1 MNEVFISYKAE
12 EYEEANNVRIILEK
26 NGISCWMAPESIKGG
41 LSYAIE
47 IPKAIKE
54 CRIFVVIL
62 SEKAQNSKWVPR
74 EIDQAINY
82 NKIIMPFA
90 IENCPL
96 KDEFNFYLTNVQ
108 RFEAYKNKSLAIEKM
123 VSEIKAILNVSDVET
138 SLEKAEVVVPDEE
151 HSINKKLKKEKKK
164 IKKVK
169 KEKTS
174 KNKKVVASIVVVLV
188 LSLVLMLIGKNMFI
202 KSEVIAGKEVKVNST
217 HLIINDVEVITS
229 DDVEKISS
237 LKKINNL
244 SVCNCNISESALQ
257 KFVKMDLKNLTLDN
271 CGIDDNMLSK
281 ADFSTSS
288 LTSLNL
294 SNNKI
299 SDLNNIKPLSDTLN
313 DLTIDNNS
321 IKDFSVLEEFDLT
334 SFSANGTGIKNLN
347 FLSNYKKIN
356 NISINNNLVSS
367 LLPLSKIESVRS
379 IEVSNN
385 KLKDLKG
392 LENSLYLGFIKAD
405 SNQLTSLNDLSN
417 QTKIYFCSF
426 NNNKIEDISILAKF
440 GDDLKTVSLNN
451 NMISDISSL
460 SKCSNI
466 TEFYIDNNKI
476 ASLSPLEN
484 KQNLKKFSAKNNK
497 ISDLSFLANCTCI
510 SYLNLSD
517 NEISNIS
524 SLKNVFDKSNVYVD
538 LSMNRITKFDMPYV
552 SYSLLNLHGNK
563 IENFADVFSRET
575 SKLIVDYSQQIEKF
589 DGISKIGTMYIV
601 DCPKDKQIKISEL
614 LNYNVSFITSD
625 EIKNI

>member
-138 SLEKAEVVVPDEE
+138 SLEKAEVVIPDEE

-169 KEKTS
+169 REKTP

-188 LSLVLMLIGKNMFI
+188 LSLALMLIGKNMFI

-356 NISINNNLVSS
+356 NICINNNLVSS

-392 LENSLYLGFIKAD
+392 LEDSLYLGFIKAD

-552 SYSLLNLHGNK
+552 SYSMLNLHGNK

>member
-54 CRIFVVIL
+54 CHIFVVIL

-151 HSINKKLKKEKKK
+151 HSINKKPKKEKKK

-188 LSLVLMLIGKNMFI
+188 LSLALMLIGKNMFI

-281 ADFSTSS
+281 ADFSKSS

-313 DLTIDNNS
+313 DLTIDNNF

-356 NISINNNLVSS
+356 NICINNNLVSS

-460 SKCSNI
+460 SKCSNV
-466 TEFYIDNNKI
+466 TELYIDNNKI

-563 IENFADVFSRET
+563 IEDFADVFSREIF
-575 SKLIVDYSQQIEKF
+575 KLIVDYSQQIEKF

>member
-54 CRIFVVIL
+54 CRVFVVIL

-138 SLEKAEVVVPDEE
+138 PLEKAEVVVSDEE
-151 HSINKKLKKEKKK
+151 HSINKKPKKEKRK
-164 IKKVK
+164 IKKAK
-169 KEKTS
+169 KEKNP

-188 LSLVLMLIGKNMFI
+188 LSLALMLIGKDMFI

-217 HLIINDVEVITS
+217 HLIINDVEAITS

-244 SVCNCNISESALQ
+244 SVYNCNISESALQ
-257 KFVKMDLKNLTLDN
+257 KFVKMDLKTLTLDN
-271 CGIDDNMLSK
+271 CGIDDNMFSK
-281 ADFSTSS
+281 VDFSTSS
-288 LTSLNL
+288 LISLNL

-321 IKDFSVLEEFDLT
+321 INDFSVLEEFDLT
-334 SFSANGTGIKNLN
+334 SFSANGTGINNLN

-356 NISINNNLVSS
+356 SICINDNLVSS
-367 LLPLSKIESVRS
+367 LSPLSKIESIRS

-405 SNQLTSLNDLSN
+405 SNQLTSLNALSN
-417 QTKIYFCSF
+417 QTKIYFCCF
-426 NNNKIEDISILAKF
+426 NNNKIEDISILAKS
-440 GDDLKTVSLNN
+440 GNDLKTVSLNN

-460 SKCSNI
+460 SKCNNI
-466 TEFYIDNNKI
+466 TELYIDNNKI

-538 LSMNRITKFDMPYV
+538 FSMNRITNFDMPYV

-563 IENFADVFSRET
+563 IENLADVFSRET
-575 SKLIVDYSQQIEKF
+575 SKLIVDYSQQIERF
-589 DGISKIGTMYIV
+589 DGVSKTGSIYIV

-614 LNYNVSFITSD
+614 LNYNVNFITSD
-625 EIKNI
+625 EIENI

>member
-138 SLEKAEVVVPDEE
+138 SLEKAEVVIPDEE

-169 KEKTS
+169 KEKTP
-174 KNKKVVASIVVVLV
+174 KNKKIVASIVVVLV
-188 LSLVLMLIGKNMFI
+188 LSLALMLIGKNMFI

-356 NISINNNLVSS
+356 NICINNNLVSS

-392 LENSLYLGFIKAD
+392 LEDSLYLGFIKAD

-466 TEFYIDNNKI
+466 TELYIDNNKI

-552 SYSLLNLHGNK
+552 SYSMLNLHGNK

>member
-138 SLEKAEVVVPDEE
+138 SLEKAEVVIPDEE

-188 LSLVLMLIGKNMFI
+188 LSLALMLIGKNMFI

-257 KFVKMDLKNLTLDN
+257 KLVKMDLKNLTLDN

-356 NISINNNLVSS
+356 NICINNNLVSS

-426 NNNKIEDISILAKF
+426 NNNKIEDISIIAKF

-466 TEFYIDNNKI
+466 TELYIDNNKI